1 MTGPFVTFIIGILII
16 QFFKSETNRKLF
28 NSIPIFNNF
37 ISVDKELSN
46 DSYFVVLGYTA
57 VAFLMPFF

>member
-57 VAFLMPFF
+57 VAFFMPFF